1 MGCLYVWLL
10 GALGMGCLYVRL
22 LSALMLHRDG
32 MPICEAA
39 QCADVTPG
47 WDAYV

>member
-1 MGCLYVWLL
+1 M
-10 GALGMGCLYVRL
+10 RL

-32 MPICEAA
+32 MPMCEAA

-47 WDAYV
+47 WDAYMCGCSDVPRDVDGD